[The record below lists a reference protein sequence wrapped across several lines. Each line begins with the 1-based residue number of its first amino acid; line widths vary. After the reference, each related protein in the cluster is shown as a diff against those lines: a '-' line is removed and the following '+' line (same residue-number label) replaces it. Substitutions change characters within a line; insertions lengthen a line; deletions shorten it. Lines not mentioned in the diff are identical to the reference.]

1 MRRIFMGIVVL
12 CAFFFIGTC
21 IEDGSS
27 YSTVTV
33 SSSLSGEYDMSALNS
48 NDKEVL
54 KANIMVFNDQYSSFL
69 GITYKENNSYGSGV
83 IYKSDAKFYYA
94 LTNNHVV
101 NLDYAYKHQDLY
113 IEDYYANK
121 IAAEV
126 VYSDVKYDLAVI
138 RFAKTSKLNELKI
151 SDDAI
156 TVRENVKSLGNP
168 HSIRNVVSK
177 GQVNC
182 YSYVTLD
189 TNKSKVDF
197 EVIVH
202 SAKIAG
208 GSSGGALLNS
218 DNEIIGIT
226 FAGVFDN
233 TGNFITGYAI
243 PAMRIKEF
251 LNK

>member
-1 MRRIFMGIVVL
+1 MFYLIKQGFENILKNKLMFFASVLIVATTMITLSMFVI
-12 CAFFFIGTC
+12 IG
-21 IEDGSS
+21 
-27 YSTVTV
+27 
-33 SSSLSGEYDMSALNS
+33 
-48 NDKEVL
+48 
-54 KANIMVFNDQYSSFL
+54 
-69 GITYKENNSYGSGV
+69 
-83 IYKSDAKFYYA
+83 
-94 LTNNHVV
+94 
-101 NLDYAYKHQDLY
+101 
-113 IEDYYANK
+113 
-121 IAAEV
+121 
-126 VYSDVKYDLAVI
+126 
-138 RFAKTSKLNELKI
+138 
-151 SDDAI
+151 
-156 TVRENVKSLGNP
+156 ENVKSLGNP

-251 LNK
+251 LNR